1 MRLYAI
7 MNTSLADHI
16 VLHLHMGDN
25 RTESVRLR
33 SMDKNT
39 QEKEN
44 MNTDLKE
51 KSLQGKASQEKSPEG
66 KKSQG
71 KTSEK
76 KTSKKMT
83 TQKRAS
89 QVRNSRKKAV
99 QDSWFVTRARLFR
112 MVSVGVVDEPVNQAY
127 DIISTGALIANLIVS
142 VLATFEDLNAAYGGW
157 FLLIEQATVFFFGVD
172 YVLRVITA
180 PELYPGNSRA
190 GAVAKY
196 CFSLTGIID
205 LLSFL
210 PYYLPVFFPSGVA
223 AFRMFRVVRILRLFR
238 INAYYDSLNVIT
250 EVIASKKQQL
260 LSSVFIIATLMLGS
274 SLCMYSL
281 EHEAQPE
288 VFRNA
293 FSGIWWSVS
302 TMLTV
307 GYGDIYPI
315 TPMGKFFSI
324 CITFLGVGMVAIPTG
339 IISAGFVEQYTRFK
353 QIGEYGEEARMRF
366 VHIRLLPE
374 DDWTGRTIAEL
385 NLPHR
390 MMIAVILR
398 GKETVLPKGDVTLLA
413 DDRLII
419 GAVPL
424 KGEDPM
430 ELKEITIGAHH
441 IWNGFAIEEL
451 DLSRRAFIVAVHRSG
466 RWLTPKGSLILRE
479 GDEVYMYRKV
489 HKSEMA

>member
-1 MRLYAI
+1 M
-7 MNTSLADHI
+7 AD
-16 VLHLHMGDN
+16 
-25 RTESVRLR
+25 
-33 SMDKNT
+33 NT
-39 QEKEN
+39 QEKK
-44 MNTDLKE
+44 TQDK
-51 KSLQGKASQEKSPEG
+51 KAKDRKTPV
-66 KKSQG
+66 KK
-71 KTSEK
+71 TLRK
-76 KTSKKMT
+76 KTSDNWL
-83 TQKRAS
+83 A
-89 QVRNSRKKAV
+89 
-99 QDSWFVTRARLFR
+99 TRARLFR

-142 VLATFEDLNAAYGGW
+142 IMATFENLNAVYGSW
-157 FLLIEQATVFFFGVD
+157 FLLVEQATVFFFGVD

-180 PELYPGNSRA
+180 PELYPDSSRA
-190 GAVAKY
+190 GAVVKY
-196 CFSLTGIID
+196 CLSMTGIID

-353 QIGEYGEEARMRF
+353 QIGEYGDEVRMRF

-374 DDWTGRTIAEL
+374 DDWTGRTIQEL
-385 NLPHR
+385 ELPHR
-390 MMIAVILR
+390 MMIAVIIR
-398 GKETVLPKGDVTLLA
+398 GKETILPKGDVTLLA
-413 DDRLII
+413 DDKLII

-441 IWNGFAIEEL
+441 IWNGFAIDEL
-451 DLSRRAFIVAVHRSG
+451 DISRRAFVVAVHRGG
-466 RWLTPKGSLILRE
+466 RWLAPKGSLILRE